1 MLGFVAVVVGVD
13 AVVLVLLLLSLLF
26 PSGCISV
33 APIRYCSVASRSR
46 VFCYQ
51 LQFSCW
57 LAARHDACTS
67 SVYQKSAAR
76 AIISCIWGGEGGY
89 AHCSSYRGNRF
100 EFIFI

>member
-33 APIRYCSVASRSR
+33 APILLCCQSLACVLLSTSV
-46 VFCYQ
+46 Q
-51 LQFSCW
+51 L
-57 LAARHDACTS
+57 LAGCKARRLHVVCLP
-67 SVYQKSAAR
+67 KSAAR